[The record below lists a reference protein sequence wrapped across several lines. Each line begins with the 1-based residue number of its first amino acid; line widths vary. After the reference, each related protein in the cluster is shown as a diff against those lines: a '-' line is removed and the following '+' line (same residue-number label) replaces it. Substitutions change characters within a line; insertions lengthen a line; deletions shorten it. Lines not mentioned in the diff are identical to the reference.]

1 MGEEEEGHKTMTLR
15 LTIFHSITIFVLAYV
30 IYFHDALRLL
40 IEYEHTRMSF
50 VIFAVYVACSLYLA
64 VKREAA
70 NFKAVNFQRSEMT
83 ALGLLG
89 TVAGLSLLAS
99 SAGGDIEAFKVG
111 VIAHLSSIFIPAGF
125 GIGFSLLLG
134 QQLSLCFGENE

>member
-1 MGEEEEGHKTMTLR
+1 MTLR
-15 LTIFHSITIFVLAYV
+15 LTIFHSVTIFVLAYV
-30 IYFHDALRLL
+30 TYFHDALRLL

-50 VIFAVYVACSLYLA
+50 VIFAVYVACSLHLA
-64 VKREAA
+64 FKREAA

-89 TVAGLSLLAS
+89 TVIGIAVLGAS
-99 SAGGDIEAFKVG
+99 ANGDIDVFKAS
-111 VIAHLSSIFIPAGF
+111 VITHLSSIFIPAGF
-125 GIGFSLLLG
+125 GIGASLLLG